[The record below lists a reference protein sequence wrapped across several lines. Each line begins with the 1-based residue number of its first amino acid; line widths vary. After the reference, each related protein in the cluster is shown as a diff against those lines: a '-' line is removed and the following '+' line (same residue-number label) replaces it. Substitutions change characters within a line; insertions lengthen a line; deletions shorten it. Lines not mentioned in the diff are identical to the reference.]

1 MAARSNHKLPQTIVV
16 TTPVSSLSSVA
27 EDIAVDIGRRDE
39 SIPVGRLLY
48 WYRIVIRLMQK
59 VSGLLL
65 KPNQTL
71 REYIRDTGQTTG
83 STDKIILEFTRIV
96 EKVLYSPHQ
105 VTEDDIKNGEQ
116 LARKV
121 RESIGK

>member
-1 MAARSNHKLPQTIVV
+1 
-16 TTPVSSLSSVA
+16 
-27 EDIAVDIGRRDE
+27 
-39 SIPVGRLLY
+39 
-48 WYRIVIRLMQK
+48 MQK

-83 STDKIILEFTRIV
+83 STGKIILEFTRIV

>member
-1 MAARSNHKLPQTIVV
+1 
-16 TTPVSSLSSVA
+16 
-27 EDIAVDIGRRDE
+27 
-39 SIPVGRLLY
+39 
-48 WYRIVIRLMQK
+48 MQK